1 MSEFRMKQRV
11 TILSSQ
17 KTDGRYNNGRI
28 IGIEL
33 LEDAA
38 WLGYHNEKE
47 FMGRFTK
54 SKYKV
59 AYIDCFTERAC
70 IEWVYEKELEK
81 YVK

>member
-1 MSEFRMKQRV
+1 MSDFRMKQKV
-11 TILSSQ
+11 TITSKQ

-33 LEDAA
+33 IENAMY
-38 WLGYHNEKE
+38 LGYRNERE
-47 FMGRFTK
+47 FMDRFTE
-54 SKYKV
+54 SRYKV

-70 IEWVYEKELEK
+70 TEWYYEKELEK